1 LYCSPFSTVG
11 GDSLQGGKMKILGV
25 FGDAVVEG
33 MKLREKRMEVV
44 AGNIANA
51 STPNFIP
58 FKLSFE
64 EEFQRAL
71 GEVQEEIKLKT
82 SSKKHIKE
90 PADIEI
96 NGLSERVSPEP
107 KYRAPIGMDKNLVDL
122 EEEYGIMVKDSLTY
136 KTLSQLFAKEVY
148 LDKYV
153 LDEAGKV

>member
-1 LYCSPFSTVG
+1 
-11 GDSLQGGKMKILGV
+11 MKVLGAL
-25 FGDAVVEG
+25 GDALVEG

-64 EEFQRAL
+64 RKFQEAL
-71 GEVQEEIKLKT
+71 GELQEEINLKT
-82 SSKKHIKE
+82 TSQKHIE
-90 PADIEI
+90 ESPDVEI
-96 NGLSERVSPEP
+96 KDLSRKISPEP
-107 KYRAPIGMDKNLVDL
+107 KYRAPIGMDKNLVDI
-122 EEEYGIMVKDSLTY
+122 EEEYGIMVKDSLIY

-148 LDKYV
+148 LNKYV

>member
-1 LYCSPFSTVG
+1 
-11 GDSLQGGKMKILGV
+11 MKVLGV
-25 FGDAVVEG
+25 LGDALVEG

-51 STPNFIP
+51 STPNFTP

-64 EEFQRAL
+64 KEFQKAL
-71 GEVQEEIKLKT
+71 GELQEEINLKT
-82 SSKKHIKE
+82 TSQKHIKE
-90 PADIEI
+90 PPDVEI
-96 NGLSERVSPEP
+96 KDLSKKISPEP

-122 EEEYGIMVKDSLTY
+122 EEEYGIMVKDSLLY

-148 LDKYV
+148 INKYV